1 MSGKLHCSTLHS
13 YTNKL
18 WKNRSEI
25 NIMSDWIV
33 ENEYKQLNGLPSI
46 LQVSDGW
53 FLLLPLPLF
62 VSYLKHH
69 TFTSHNICYFISFQS
84 VSILYKCIQFCML
97 LCGGYKG
104 NHTIIYFSLMIVW
117 AWEQG
122 WKWTHMLLIAHPKP
136 LKTQFNMMCVH
147 LCAKLYG
154 TFSVNI

>member
-1 MSGKLHCSTLHS
+1 MEKSKWNQHNERLNCRKWIQAIEWFTKHS
-13 YTNKL
+13 SSV
-18 WKNRSEI
+18 WWMI
-25 NIMSDWIV
+25 FAVAFAFIC
-33 ENEYKQLNGLPSI
+33 I
-46 LQVSDGW
+46 LLEAQ
-53 FLLLPLPLF
+53 
-62 VSYLKHH
+62 H
-69 TFTSHNICYFISFQS
+69 TFTSPNICYFISFQS